1 MRSLDSD
8 SIIGCEL
15 GTAIGDA
22 IGLPYEGLCKRRQY
36 RLYPNLNGHNF
47 LFGRGMVS
55 DDTEHTCMVAQSLI
69 VSSGEVSTF
78 TIDLAW

>member
-15 GTAIGDA
+15 GTA

-55 DDTEHTCMVAQSLI
+55 DDTEHTCIVAQSLI